1 MRYRDLI
8 QFDPI
13 ETIVQLRDAD
23 EQNEA
28 QRLVSTYVISD
39 EMAERLVHLVFQ
51 QLQFHTP
58 VDNKGLFVVG
68 NYGTGKSHLMS
79 VISAVAEYGELIEQ
93 LRNPEVAKAA
103 SSIAGQFKVLR
114 IEIGTTEMSLREI
127 VTAEIEEYLASI
139 GVTYTFPTAREVVGY
154 KQAFEDMMSAFKSA
168 YPEHGL
174 LVVVDELLD
183 FLRSRRDQALVLDL
197 SFLREI
203 GEVCRD
209 LQFRFIA
216 GIQEMLFENPRFTFV
231 ADSIRRVKDRF
242 EQVLIARRDVKYV
255 VAERLLRKSAD
266 QQAWIRE
273 HLSRFTRFYG
283 NMNEQLDEFVRLFPV
298 HPDYIDTFE
307 RITAI
312 EKREVLKTL
321 SLAMKRQL
329 EHEVPDDEPGL
340 IAYDSYWRTLR
351 DNPSYRAVPDIRAVI
366 ECSQVLENR
375 IQQAFTRPAYKP
387 MALRIISGLSVHRL
401 STRDIDAPI
410 GPTPEELRDGLCLYD
425 PLVAELGGEP
435 ADDLL
440 SQVETVLREIGRTVS
455 GQFISFNPDNRQYYL
470 DLKKTEDYDA
480 LIDKRAESL
489 EGEALDR
496 YYFEA
501 LKRVMECADQTSFTG
516 YRIWQHELEWQERRA
531 ARLGYLFFGSPNER
545 STAVPPRDFYLYF
558 IQPYEPPRF
567 KDEKKADEVFFRLA
581 KPDDA
586 FQQALKRYAAALDL
600 ASRAS
605 GPAKS
610 AYEGRANNALRDLV
624 KWLQEHLTTA
634 YEVTYQGKTKTLV
647 EWVKGR
653 IATSGARVN
662 VRDIV
667 NGVGSACLST
677 HFEDKAPEYPSFS
690 VLVTS
695 ANRTQAAQDAL
706 RWISKPSRSQQA
718 VAVLDA
724 LELLE
729 IDKLDLTNSRYAGH
743 ILGLLKKKGPGQVLN
758 RSELIQNEYGIEYFL
773 PDRFRLEPEWLVVV
787 LAALVHAGELTLSV
801 LGKKFD
807 ANEVDSLAGTPVDD
821 LTQFKHIEA
830 PKEWNLPALKA
841 LYELLGLAPG
851 LAQLVTQGKDDAV
864 QQMRT
869 TVEEKVKQIVLAQQ
883 HLQNGLS
890 FWGRELLSE
899 QEQGAYQQQLS
910 ALKGF
915 LESLQ
920 AYSTP
925 GRLKNFKYSAAEVR
939 AHEANMSALE
949 TVAGLHNLA
958 ADMSAL
964 SGYLA
969 QAEIVMP
976 GNDPWVKNA
985 QVAKSELLAQ
995 LINPDQRGN
1004 PMLRQQALQA
1014 LQGLKQSYITNYMSR
1029 HARARLGVTD
1039 DRRKA
1044 KLLQD
1049 ARLAQLRR
1057 LATIELMPAGQ
1068 LTDYQNRLAGLMSC
1082 FALTEREL
1090 QTAPVCPHC
1099 NYKPS
1104 DAQEPEVNVSNL
1116 LAAMDNELDK
1126 LVTDWTRTLLDNL
1139 EDPTTQTAIE
1149 LLRPSEQK
1157 LVRHL
1162 VNERELPEPIDAQL
1176 ISALREALAGL
1187 NKVVVRMDDLREAL
1201 TAGGIPATPTELRK
1215 RFDDYL
1221 ASQMVGQDADKVR
1234 IVIE

>member
-1 MRYRDLI
+1 MRYGDLI

-23 EQNEA
+23 QQSEA
-28 QRLVSTYVISD
+28 QRLVSTYVISG
-39 EMAERLVHLVFQ
+39 EMADRLIHLVFQ
-51 QLQFHTP
+51 QLQFHKP

-79 VISAVAEYGELIEQ
+79 VISAVAEYGELVGR
-93 LRNPEVAKAA
+93 LRNPAVAEAA
-103 SSIAGQFKVLR
+103 ASIAGQFKVLR

-127 VTAEIEEYLASI
+127 ITAEIEEYLLQI
-139 GVTYTFPTAREVVGY
+139 GVNYSFPAATQVSGY
-154 KQAFEDMMSAFKSA
+154 KPAFEDMMSAFKA
-168 YPEHGL
+168 EYPEHGFL
-174 LVVVDELLD
+174 LVVDELLD

-216 GIQEMLFENPRFTFV
+216 GIQEMLFDNPRFTFV
-231 ADSIRRVKDRF
+231 ADSIRRVQDRF

-266 QQAWIRE
+266 QQAWIRQ
-273 HLSRFTRFYG
+273 HLARFTRFYG
-283 NMNEQLDEFVRLFPV
+283 GMNEQLDEFVRLFPV
-298 HPDYIDTFE
+298 HPDYVETFE

-329 EHEVPDDEPGL
+329 EREVPADEPGL

-375 IQQAFTRPAYKP
+375 IEQAFTRPAYKP
-387 MALRIISGLSVHRL
+387 MAQRIVHGLSVHRL
-401 STRDIDAPI
+401 TTRDVDAPI

-440 SQVETVLREIGRTVS
+440 SQVETVLREIIRTVS
-455 GQFISFNPDNRQYYL
+455 GQFISFNSDNRQYYL

-480 LIDKRAESL
+480 LVDKRAESL
-489 EGEALDR
+489 EFETLDR

-501 LKRVMECADQTSFTG
+501 LKRVMECTDQTAFTG
-516 YRIWQHELEWQERRA
+516 YRIWQHELVWQERRA

-558 IQPYEPPRF
+558 IQPYQPPAF
-567 KDEKKADEVFFRLA
+567 KDEKKSDEVFFRLA
-581 KPDDA
+581 RRDGD

-610 AYEGRANNALRDLV
+610 AYEGRADIALRDLV
-624 KWLQEHLTTA
+624 KWLQERLTTA
-634 YEVTYQGKTKTLV
+634 YDVTHQGQTRALV
-647 EWVKGR
+647 EWMKGR
-653 IATSGARVN
+653 AGLSGARAN

-667 NGVGSACLST
+667 NSAGSACLSA
-677 HFEDKAPEYPSFS
+677 HFADKAPEYPTFS
-690 VLVTS
+690 VLVTGS
-695 ANRTQAAQDAL
+695 NRAQAAQDAL
-706 RWISKPSRSQQA
+706 RWISKSSRSQQA
-718 VAVLDA
+718 VAVLEALGLLEVDRLNVA
-724 LELLE
+724 HSPYAGRVLELL
-729 IDKLDLTNSRYAGH
+729 
-743 ILGLLKKKGPGQVLN
+743 KGKGAGQVLN
-758 RSELIQNEYGIEYFL
+758 RSELIQSEYGIEYFA

-801 LGKKFD
+801 VGKKFD
-807 ANEVDSLAGTPVDD
+807 ANDIESLAATPIDD
-821 LTQFKHIEA
+821 LTRFKHVEA

-841 LYELLGLAPG
+841 LYELLRLAPG

-864 QQMRT
+864 QQLRT
-869 TVEEKVKQIVLAQQ
+869 TVEEMIKEIVLAQQ
-883 HLQNGLS
+883 QLQNGLS
-890 FWGRELLSE
+890 FWGRPLLSE
-899 QEQGAYQQQLS
+899 PEQSAYQQQLS
-910 ALKGF
+910 ALKSF

-925 GRLKNFKYSAAEVR
+925 GRLKNFKYSAAEVE
-939 AHEANMSALE
+939 AQNANMGALA
-949 TVAGLHNLA
+949 TVAALHNLA
-958 ADMSAL
+958 ADLSAP

-969 QAEIVMP
+969 QAEIIMP
-976 GNDPWVKNA
+976 ADDPWAGQA
-985 QVAKSELLAQ
+985 QTAKSELLAR
-995 LINPDQRGN
+995 LVNPDQRN
-1004 PMLRQQALQA
+1004 SPALRQQALQT
-1014 LQGLKQSYITNYMSR
+1014 LQGLKHSYIAGYLAR
-1029 HARARLGVTD
+1029 HARARLGVSD
-1039 DRRKA
+1039 DHRKVE
-1044 KLLQD
+1044 LLQD

-1082 FALTEREL
+1082 FALTEKEL
-1090 QTAPVCPHC
+1090 QVTPVCPHC
-1099 NYKPS
+1099 TFKPG
-1104 DAQEPEVNVSNL
+1104 DAQEPDVNVSNL
-1116 LAAMDNELDK
+1116 LAAMDSELDR
-1126 LVTDWTRTLLDNL
+1126 LVEGWTRTLLGNL
-1139 EDPTTQTAIE
+1139 EDPTTQAAIE
-1149 LLRPSEQK
+1149 LLRAEERQ
-1157 LVRHL
+1157 LVRDV
-1162 VNERELPEPIDAQL
+1162 VNQGDLPDPLDAQL

-1187 NKVVVRMDDLREAL
+1187 NKVVVRMDALRDAL
-1201 TAGGIPATPTELRK
+1201 ISGGMPATSAELRK

-1221 ASQMVGQDADKVR
+1221 ASQMAGQDSGKAR
-1234 IVIE
+1234 IVLE